1 MKATTGPAPPPPDRA
16 ATADDDVVALR
27 RALARFEESPLSR
40 VQVRRPR
47 WSSLHVLVVSPEFEG
62 LSEVARE
69 ESVWPLLET
78 LDEEVLT
85 FVTQV
90 HLETPAEASPVAAE
104 FDRPSLCHHRTDGP
118 RELWAVTPRRADGR
132 FEAAFAEGR
141 FPTSSSVRY
150 LTDAAGRRTFPD
162 VEHAA
167 RAAFAEAEKPSAGLP
182 QPARSAA

>member
-1 MKATTGPAPPPPDRA
+1 MKATSAPAPPSAERA
-16 ATADDDVVALR
+16 ETTDDDVAAVR
-27 RALARFEESPLSR
+27 RALSRFDAPPRSR
-40 VQVRRPR
+40 VEVRRPR

-62 LSEVARE
+62 LSETARE

-90 HLETPAEASPVAAE
+90 HLETPAEASSIAAE
-104 FDRPSLCHHRTDGP
+104 FDRPSLCHHRTDGL
-118 RELWAVTPRRADGR
+118 RELWAVTPRRAEGR

-141 FPTSSSVRY
+141 FPASSSLTY
-150 LTDAAGRRTFPD
+150 LTDAAGRRTFAD
-162 VEHAA
+162 AEDAA
-167 RAAFAEAEKPSAGLP
+167 RAAFAEARKQTARGL